1 VSTYDVGLTPTLL
14 AITSGGLR
22 PDPKPLGLL
31 VPEASAIT
39 TYYYRTSGGA
49 RGSTTDAGSIPAG
62 AVVER
67 VT

>member
-1 VSTYDVGLTPTLL
+1 MSTYDAGLAPPSP
-14 AITSGGLR
+14 AITPGGWR
-22 PDPKPLGLL
+22 PDPKPIGLL

-39 TYYYRTSGGA
+39 TYYYRTTGGTRA
-49 RGSTTDAGSIPAG
+49 STTDAGSIPAG

>member
-1 VSTYDVGLTPTLL
+1 MADHSAFVPNSPSVAASGARPPVAGAR
-14 AITSGGLR
+14 AIATGA
-22 PDPKPLGLL
+22 
-31 VPEASAIT
+31 VT

-49 RGSTTDAGSIPAG
+49 RASTTDAGSIPAG

>member
-1 VSTYDVGLTPTLL
+1 MTTLDG
-14 AITSGGLR
+14 A
-22 PDPKPLGLL
+22 P
-31 VPEASAIT
+31 VPATT

-49 RGSTTDAGSIPAG
+49 RGSSTNAGAIPAG

>member
-1 VSTYDVGLTPTLL
+1 MADHSAFVPNSPSVAASGARPPVAGAR
-14 AITSGGLR
+14 AIATG
-22 PDPKPLGLL
+22 
-31 VPEASAIT
+31 AT

>member
-1 VSTYDVGLTPTLL
+1 MLDTLSRALVWADSHGLT
-14 AITSGGLR
+14 
-22 PDPKPLGLL
+22 

-39 TYYYRTSGGA
+39 TYYYRTSGGT